1 MYRTAELPT
10 GGTLY
15 IRDDKAPT
23 IGGLEVSNVFIMNP
37 TIKTLEDVCEYSHPY
52 EQSWVDVEDISLNL
66 DTVTVQSLI
75 NQTPEQHKSYYI
87 MFDGETSIALLF
99 DEDSKLLATAHLTH
113 INDDGMFDIAT
124 EALSDLVDI
133 NLKNPE
139 HPATNNGDFIYLWEV
154 YQNENE
160 TIQ

>member
-37 TIKTLEDVCEYSHPY
+37 TITTLEDVCGYLHPY
-52 EQSWVDVEDISLNL
+52 EQSWADVEDISLKL

-75 NQTPEQHKSYYI
+75 NQTPEQRTSYYI
-87 MFDGETSIALLF
+87 MFDIETNIALLF
-99 DEDSKLLATAHLTH
+99 DENSKLLATTHLTP
-113 INDDGMFDIAT
+113 INDDDMFDIAT
-124 EALSDLVDI
+124 EALSDLAEID
-133 NLKNPE
+133 LKNPE
-139 HPATNNGDFIYLWEV
+139 YPSTNNGESIYLWEV
-154 YQNENE
+154 YQNA
-160 TIQ
+160 TVQ